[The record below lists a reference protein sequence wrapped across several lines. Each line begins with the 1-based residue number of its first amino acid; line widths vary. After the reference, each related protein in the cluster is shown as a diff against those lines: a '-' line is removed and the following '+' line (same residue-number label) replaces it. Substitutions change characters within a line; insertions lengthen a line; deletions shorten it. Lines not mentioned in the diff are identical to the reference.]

1 MCLRAS
7 VKLGQVSDSAQ
18 DLAHR
23 FSVNSIDA
31 SEDLSLTSLTFSL
44 LPLVSGINHTQL
56 CKVGDPKSPP
66 YLTHCPKVGP
76 LFHLTSESQDQ
87 KSWGYDS

>member
-1 MCLRAS
+1 MPRAS

-31 SEDLSLTSLTFSL
+31 SEDPVLTSLTFLSSL
-44 LPLVSGINHTQL
+44 LSDSGINHTQL

-66 YLTHCPKVGP
+66 LSSPTALKWGHC
-76 LFHLTSESQDQ
+76 SI
-87 KSWGYDS
+87 